1 MSDYETTISFRTT
14 KLKKAQIKEVID
26 NINHERDINEPKLN
40 YKILQDVFLEN
51 INNDKLKL
59 QVEKLE
65 LKEQIKQLTDKKK
78 YIEFKLKEY
87 DLKLKEIENKINET
101 QTNINKPIN
110 PRLEKALNSFFEV
123 CQQRGYTDI
132 TIIPNELYTATA
144 QSNEIKRTDLIRMV
158 KKELK
163 ANPNLIIDYPNV
175 KFNSV

>member
-14 KLKKAQIKEVID
+14 KLKKAQIKEIID
-26 NINHERDINEPKLN
+26 AINHERDINEPKLN

-51 INNDKLKL
+51 INNEKLKL

-65 LKEQIKQLTDKKK
+65 LKEQIKQLTEQKK
-78 YIEFKLKEY
+78 YIEFRLKEN

-110 PRLEKALNSFFEV
+110 PRLKKALNSFFEV

-132 TIIPNELYTATA
+132 NIIPNELYTATA
-144 QSNEIKRTDLIRMV
+144 QTNEIKRTDLIRMV

-175 KFNSV
+175 NFISV

>member
-26 NINHERDINEPKLN
+26 TINHERNINEPKLN

-51 INNDKLKL
+51 INTDKLKL

-65 LKEQIKQLTDKKK
+65 LKEQIKQLTDQEK
-78 YIEFKLKEY
+78 YIKFKLKEC

-101 QTNINKPIN
+101 QINTNKPIN
-110 PRLEKALNSFFEV
+110 PRLAKALNSFFEV

-132 TIIPNELYTATA
+132 TVIPNELYTATA
-144 QSNEIKRTDLIRMV
+144 QSNEIKRTDLIRIV
-158 KKELK
+158 KKELEE
-163 ANPNLIIDYPNV
+163 NPNVIIDYPNV
-175 KFNSV
+175 KFISI